1 MARRSPAKVI
11 GGRLLQ
17 ALPVILL
24 ATFMVFALL
33 KLVPGDIAVTLA
45 GDNATDARITEIQK
59 IYGLDRPFL
68 VQYGAWLAN
77 VVQGDL
83 SQSLLTGEK
92 VATSIARAFPNTL
105 LIVAIAL
112 VLALVTGIPMGVIAA
127 IKPNGWV
134 DKTVSMIAS
143 LGVAVPGFWL
153 AMILVAEISLK
164 LNWLPAT
171 GAKSFSASPWEAIR
185 HALLPGIAIAAY
197 GMAEVAR
204 QLRGSLLEV
213 LSSQYVRTLHAKGL
227 SMTRILWQHG
237 LKNVSVNL
245 FTIISLLVNR
255 MLAATVVIEA
265 VFAIPGFWL
274 AMILVAEISL
284 KLNWLPATGAKSFSV
299 APVEAIRHALLPG
312 IAIAAYGMA
321 EVARQLRGS
330 LLEVLSSQYVRTL
343 HAKGLSMTRIL
354 WQHGLKNVSV
364 NLFTIIGVLVNRML
378 AATVVIEAVFAIPG
392 LGSLIVRGA
401 IQRDFPI
408 VQGVVF
414 TMVIVVIMVNLI
426 ADLLCAAVDPRI
438 ER

>member
-11 GGRLLQ
+11 GSRLLQ

-24 ATFMVFALL
+24 ATFMVFSLL

-45 GDNATDARITEIQK
+45 GDNASDIRIAEIK
-59 IYGLDRPFL
+59 RIYGLDRPFM
-68 VQYGAWLAN
+68 VQYGAWLGKA
-77 VVQGDL
+77 VQGDL
-83 SQSLLTGEK
+83 SQSLLSGEK
-92 VATSIARAFPNTL
+92 VADSIARAFPNTL

-112 VLALVTGIPMGVIAA
+112 MLALATGIPMGIVAA

-134 DKTVSMIAS
+134 DKIVSMVAS
-143 LGVAVPGFWL
+143 LGVAIPVFWL

-171 GAKSFSASPWEAIR
+171 GAKSFAVSPWDAIR
-185 HALLPGIAIAAY
+185 HALLPAIAIAAY

-227 SMTRILWQHG
+227 SMSRILWQHG

-255 MLAATVVIEA
+255 MLAATVV
-265 VFAIPGFWL
+265 V
-274 AMILVAEISL
+274 
-284 KLNWLPATGAKSFSV
+284 
-299 APVEAIRHALLPG
+299 
-312 IAIAAYGMA
+312 
-321 EVARQLRGS
+321 
-330 LLEVLSSQYVRTL
+330 
-343 HAKGLSMTRIL
+343 
-354 WQHGLKNVSV
+354 
-364 NLFTIIGVLVNRML
+364 
-378 AATVVIEAVFAIPG
+378 EAVFAIPG

-414 TMVIVVIMVNLI
+414 AMVIVVILVNLI

-438 ER
+438 EQ

>member
-1 MARRSPAKVI
+1 MARRSPTKVI
-11 GGRLLQ
+11 GSRLLQ

-24 ATFMVFALL
+24 ATFMVFSLL

-45 GDNATDARITEIQK
+45 GDNASDIRIAEIK
-59 IYGLDRPFL
+59 RIYGLDRPFM
-68 VQYGAWLAN
+68 VQYGAWLGKA
-77 VVQGDL
+77 VQGDL
-83 SQSLLTGEK
+83 SQSLLSGEK
-92 VATSIARAFPNTL
+92 VVDSISRAFPNTL

-112 VLALVTGIPMGVIAA
+112 MLALATGIPMGIVAA

-134 DKTVSMIAS
+134 DKIVSMVAS
-143 LGVAVPGFWL
+143 LGVAIPGFWL

-171 GAKSFSASPWEAIR
+171 GAKSFAVSPWDAIR
-185 HALLPGIAIAAY
+185 HALLPAIAIAAY

-227 SMTRILWQHG
+227 SMSRILWQHG

-255 MLAATVVIEA
+255 MLAATVV
-265 VFAIPGFWL
+265 V
-274 AMILVAEISL
+274 
-284 KLNWLPATGAKSFSV
+284 
-299 APVEAIRHALLPG
+299 
-312 IAIAAYGMA
+312 
-321 EVARQLRGS
+321 
-330 LLEVLSSQYVRTL
+330 
-343 HAKGLSMTRIL
+343 
-354 WQHGLKNVSV
+354 
-364 NLFTIIGVLVNRML
+364 
-378 AATVVIEAVFAIPG
+378 EAVFAIPG

-408 VQGVVF
+408 VQGVVLA
-414 TMVIVVIMVNLI
+414 MVIVVILVNLI

-438 ER
+438 EQ

>member
-11 GGRLLQ
+11 GSRLLQ

-24 ATFMVFALL
+24 ATFMVFSLL

-45 GDNATDARITEIQK
+45 GDNASDIRIAEIK
-59 IYGLDRPFL
+59 RIYGLDRPFM
-68 VQYGAWLAN
+68 VQYGAWFGKA
-77 VVQGDL
+77 VQGDL
-83 SQSLLTGEK
+83 SQSLLSGEK
-92 VATSIARAFPNTL
+92 VVDSISRAFPNTL

-112 VLALVTGIPMGVIAA
+112 MLALATGIPMGIAAA

-134 DKTVSMIAS
+134 DKIVSMVAS
-143 LGVAVPGFWL
+143 LGVAIPGFWL

-171 GAKSFSASPWEAIR
+171 GAKSFTVSPWDAIR
-185 HALLPGIAIAAY
+185 HALLPAIAIAAY

-227 SMTRILWQHG
+227 SMSRILWQHG

-245 FTIISLLVNR
+245 FTIVSLLVNR
-255 MLAATVVIEA
+255 MLAATVV
-265 VFAIPGFWL
+265 V
-274 AMILVAEISL
+274 
-284 KLNWLPATGAKSFSV
+284 
-299 APVEAIRHALLPG
+299 
-312 IAIAAYGMA
+312 
-321 EVARQLRGS
+321 
-330 LLEVLSSQYVRTL
+330 
-343 HAKGLSMTRIL
+343 
-354 WQHGLKNVSV
+354 
-364 NLFTIIGVLVNRML
+364 
-378 AATVVIEAVFAIPG
+378 EAVFAIPG

-414 TMVIVVIMVNLI
+414 AMVIVVILVNLI

-438 ER
+438 EQ

>member
-11 GGRLLQ
+11 GSRLLQ

-24 ATFMVFALL
+24 ATFMVFSLL

-45 GDNATDARITEIQK
+45 GDNASDIRIAEIK
-59 IYGLDRPFL
+59 RIYGLDRPFL
-68 VQYGAWLAN
+68 VQYGAWLGKA
-77 VVQGDL
+77 VQGDL
-83 SQSLLTGEK
+83 SQSLLSGEK
-92 VATSIARAFPNTL
+92 VVDSISRAFPNTL

-112 VLALVTGIPMGVIAA
+112 MLALATGIPMGIAAA

-134 DKTVSMIAS
+134 DKIVSMVAS
-143 LGVAVPGFWL
+143 LGVAIPGFWL
-153 AMILVAEISLK
+153 AMILVAEISLN

-171 GAKSFSASPWEAIR
+171 GAKSFAVSPWDAIR
-185 HALLPGIAIAAY
+185 HALLPAIAIAAY

-227 SMTRILWQHG
+227 SMSRILWQHG

-255 MLAATVVIEA
+255 MLAATVV
-265 VFAIPGFWL
+265 V
-274 AMILVAEISL
+274 
-284 KLNWLPATGAKSFSV
+284 
-299 APVEAIRHALLPG
+299 
-312 IAIAAYGMA
+312 
-321 EVARQLRGS
+321 
-330 LLEVLSSQYVRTL
+330 
-343 HAKGLSMTRIL
+343 
-354 WQHGLKNVSV
+354 
-364 NLFTIIGVLVNRML
+364 
-378 AATVVIEAVFAIPG
+378 EAVFAIPG

-414 TMVIVVIMVNLI
+414 AMVIVVILVNLV

-438 ER
+438 EQ

>member
-1 MARRSPAKVI
+1 VARRSPAGVI
-11 GGRLLQ
+11 GSRLLQ

-24 ATFMVFALL
+24 ATFMVFSLL
-33 KLVPGDIAVTLA
+33 KLVLGDIAATLA
-45 GDNATDARITEIQK
+45 GDNASDTRIAEIRK
-59 IYGLDRPFL
+59 IYGLDRSFL
-68 VQYGAWLAN
+68 VQYGAWLGHA
-77 VVQGDL
+77 VQGDL
-83 SQSLLTGEK
+83 SQSLLSGEK
-92 VATSIARAFPNTL
+92 VVTSISRAFPNTL

-112 VLALVTGIPMGVIAA
+112 MLALAVGIPMGIVGA
-127 IKPNGWV
+127 IKPNSWV
-134 DKTVSMIAS
+134 DKLVGIVAS
-143 LGVAVPGFWL
+143 LGVAIPGFWL

-171 GAKSFSASPWEAIR
+171 GAKSFAVSPLDAIR

-237 LKNVSVNL
+237 LKNVGVNL
-245 FTIISLLVNR
+245 LTIISL
-255 MLAATVVIEA
+255 
-265 VFAIPGFWL
+265 
-274 AMILVAEISL
+274 
-284 KLNWLPATGAKSFSV
+284 
-299 APVEAIRHALLPG
+299 
-312 IAIAAYGMA
+312 
-321 EVARQLRGS
+321 
-330 LLEVLSSQYVRTL
+330 
-343 HAKGLSMTRIL
+343 
-354 WQHGLKNVSV
+354 
-364 NLFTIIGVLVNRML
+364 LVNRML

-414 TMVIVVIMVNLI
+414 TMVIVVIVVNLI

-438 ER
+438 EQ

>member
-11 GGRLLQ
+11 GSRLLQ

-24 ATFMVFALL
+24 ATFMVFSLL

-45 GDNATDARITEIQK
+45 GDNASDIRIAEIK
-59 IYGLDRPFL
+59 RIYGLDRPFM
-68 VQYGAWLAN
+68 VQYGAWLGKA
-77 VVQGDL
+77 VQGDL
-83 SQSLLTGEK
+83 SQSLLSGEK
-92 VATSIARAFPNTL
+92 VVDSISRAFPNTL

-112 VLALVTGIPMGVIAA
+112 MLALATGIPMGIVAA

-134 DKTVSMIAS
+134 DKIVSMVAS
-143 LGVAVPGFWL
+143 LGVAIPGFWL

-171 GAKSFSASPWEAIR
+171 GAKSFAVSPWDAIR
-185 HALLPGIAIAAY
+185 HALLPAIAIAAY

-227 SMTRILWQHG
+227 SMSRILWQHG

-255 MLAATVVIEA
+255 MLAATVV
-265 VFAIPGFWL
+265 V
-274 AMILVAEISL
+274 
-284 KLNWLPATGAKSFSV
+284 
-299 APVEAIRHALLPG
+299 
-312 IAIAAYGMA
+312 
-321 EVARQLRGS
+321 
-330 LLEVLSSQYVRTL
+330 
-343 HAKGLSMTRIL
+343 
-354 WQHGLKNVSV
+354 
-364 NLFTIIGVLVNRML
+364 
-378 AATVVIEAVFAIPG
+378 EAVFAIPG

-414 TMVIVVIMVNLI
+414 AMVIVVILVNLI

-438 ER
+438 EQ

>member
-1 MARRSPAKVI
+1 MARRSPVKVV
-11 GGRLLQ
+11 GSRLVQ

-45 GDNATDARITEIQK
+45 GDNATDARITEIRK

-68 VQYGAWLAN
+68 VQYGAWLGN
-77 VVQGDL
+77 VAQGDL

-92 VATSIARAFPNTL
+92 VADSIGRAFPNTL
-105 LIVAIAL
+105 LVVVIAL
-112 VLALVTGIPMGVIAA
+112 ALALVTGIPMGVMAA
-127 IKPNGWV
+127 IKPNGWI
-134 DKTVSMIAS
+134 DKLISMLAS

-153 AMILVAEISLK
+153 AMILVAEFSLK

-171 GAKSFSASPWEAIR
+171 GAKSFSASPVDAIR

-204 QLRGSLLEV
+204 QLRGALLEV

-227 SMTRILWQHG
+227 SMSRILWQHG
-237 LKNVSVNL
+237 LKNVGVNL
-245 FTIISLLVNR
+245 LTIISL
-255 MLAATVVIEA
+255 
-265 VFAIPGFWL
+265 
-274 AMILVAEISL
+274 
-284 KLNWLPATGAKSFSV
+284 
-299 APVEAIRHALLPG
+299 
-312 IAIAAYGMA
+312 
-321 EVARQLRGS
+321 
-330 LLEVLSSQYVRTL
+330 
-343 HAKGLSMTRIL
+343 
-354 WQHGLKNVSV
+354 
-364 NLFTIIGVLVNRML
+364 LVNRML

-414 TMVIVVIMVNLI
+414 TMVVVVIAVNLI
-426 ADLLCAAVDPRI
+426 TDLLCAAVDPRI
-438 ER
+438 EQ

>member
-1 MARRSPAKVI
+1 MAQRSPVKVI

-24 ATFMVFALL
+24 ATFMVFSLL

-45 GDNATDARITEIQK
+45 GDNASDARIAEIRS

-68 VQYGAWLAN
+68 VQYGSWLGHAMT
-77 VVQGDL
+77 GDL

-92 VATSIARAFPNTL
+92 VAVSIARAFPNTL

-112 VLALVTGIPMGVIAA
+112 VLALVTGIPMGIIAA
-127 IKPNGWV
+127 IKPNGWI
-134 DKTVSMIAS
+134 DKLVSMLAS
-143 LGVAVPGFWL
+143 LGVAIPGFWL

-164 LNWLPAT
+164 LNLLPAT
-171 GAKSFSASPWEAIR
+171 GAKSFTTSPWEAIR

-227 SMTRILWQHG
+227 SMSKILWLHG

-245 FTIISLLVNR
+245 FTIISLLINR
-255 MLAATVVIEA
+255 MLAATVVVEA
-265 VFAIPGFWL
+265 VFAIPG
-274 AMILVAEISL
+274 M
-284 KLNWLPATGAKSFSV
+284 
-299 APVEAIRHALLPG
+299 
-312 IAIAAYGMA
+312 
-321 EVARQLRGS
+321 
-330 LLEVLSSQYVRTL
+330 
-343 HAKGLSMTRIL
+343 
-354 WQHGLKNVSV
+354 
-364 NLFTIIGVLVNRML
+364 
-378 AATVVIEAVFAIPG
+378 
-392 LGSLIVRGA
+392 GSLIVRGA

-414 TMVIVVIMVNLI
+414 AMVIVVIVVNLI
-426 ADLLCAAVDPRI
+426 SDLLCAAVDPRI